1 MAKHSPT
8 PASRGTS
15 KSPKQK
21 TKSSPLREVQTSA
34 EKPDPSSNTEPAKPL
49 APPPRPNQQ
58 SGNTPDYFASQV
70 GGAGGSLSLEPN
82 PFEQSFGGS
91 SSAGG
96 DTPNGTK
103 LPSVASLTSPSSL
116 LPGGTTPSFN
126 WGGGSLRTGPL
137 SPAMLSGPT
146 NDYFGDTHLRGGFP
160 TPNESSMRTGLTP
173 GGSGS
178 MFPAASPSS
187 QAVFAQLQSGGATP
201 GTLDFH
207 RTAMTAAASK
217 REQQAQLTN
226 QANQQQTSAPTSAPQ
241 DPPAASV
248 PASKPEA
255 KAFDQDSNAAN
266 SLYLL
271 AQGRGSAQPQAQ
283 FIAPP
288 PPQPVSNTAVPLP
301 TSVAGMPN
309 APPVVN
315 QTPVPIPVIPGQP
328 PVRGANGT
336 SMTNGHGATNG
347 TGASKNGRSTSEAV
361 SAVSDESE
369 PVRTNAKGRGKRN
382 SSGDNGT
389 AGNNR
394 RKASDAPA
402 KGPAAKKAKTA
413 AAISPP
419 QDDMS
424 GDGDSQSDDDD
435 NRLGKDGQPRPK
447 MTEEEKRKNF
457 LERNRVAA
465 LKCRQRKKQWLQNLQ
480 TKVELYSTENENL
493 SSQINQLREEI
504 VNLKTLL
511 LAHKDCPIT
520 QQQGLHGTYLQQS
533 IEPFNQQMNPY
544 GMAAPMASQPV
555 IAGQVNTRRF
565 S

>member
-21 TKSSPLREVQTSA
+21 TKSSPLRTETSA
-34 EKPDPSSNTEPAKPL
+34 QKADSSNAEPAKPL

-58 SGNTPDYFASQV
+58 TGNTPDYFASQV
-70 GGAGGSLSLEPN
+70 GGASGSLSLEPN
-82 PFEQSFGGS
+82 PFEQSFGGGS
-91 SSAGG
+91 GG
-96 DTPNGTK
+96 AVDTSNGTK
-103 LPSVASLTSPSSL
+103 LPSVAALTSPSSL

-160 TPNESSMRTGLTP
+160 TPNESSLRTGLTP

-178 MFPAASPSS
+178 MFPAPSPSS

-217 REQQAQLTN
+217 REQQAQLAN

-241 DPPAASV
+241 EPAATSAAA
-248 PASKPEA
+248 PKAEA
-255 KAFDQDSNAAN
+255 KTFDQDSNAAN

-283 FIAPP
+283 FVAPP

-301 TSVAGMPN
+301 PTAGMP
-309 APPVVN
+309 AGPPVN
-315 QTPVPIPVIPGQP
+315 QTPVPIPVIPGQNG
-328 PVRGANGT
+328 RALNGT
-336 SMTNGHGATNG
+336 SLTNGHAATNG
-347 TGASKNGRSTSEAV
+347 SAPARNGRGTSEAV
-361 SAVSDESE
+361 SAASDDSE
-369 PVRTNAKGRGKRN
+369 PARPNTKGRGKRN
-382 SSGDNGT
+382 SSGDNGS
-389 AGNNR
+389 AANNR

-413 AAISPP
+413 ASASPP
-419 QDDMS
+419 HDDMY
-424 GDGDSQSDDDD
+424 GDGDSQSDDDE

-480 TKVELYSTENENL
+480 TKVELYSSENENL

-533 IEPFNQQMNPY
+533 IEPFNPQMNPY
-544 GMAAPMASQPV
+544 GLAAPIANQPV
-555 IAGQVNTRRF
+555 IAGQVGARRF

>member
-1 MAKHSPT
+1 MLLTILPT
-8 PASRGTS
+8 ST
-15 KSPKQK
+15 
-21 TKSSPLREVQTSA
+21 ETSA
-34 EKPDPSSNTEPAKPL
+34 QKADSSNAEPAKPL

-58 SGNTPDYFASQV
+58 TGNTPDYFASQV
-70 GGAGGSLSLEPN
+70 GGPSGSLSLEPN
-82 PFEQSFGGS
+82 PFEQSFGGGS
-91 SSAGG
+91 GG
-96 DTPNGTK
+96 VAETPNGTK
-103 LPSVASLTSPSSL
+103 LPSVAALTSPSSL

-160 TPNESSMRTGLTP
+160 TPNESSLRTGLTP

-178 MFPAASPSS
+178 MFPAPSPSS

-217 REQQAQLTN
+217 REQQAQLAN

-241 DPPAASV
+241 DSAAASA
-248 PASKPEA
+248 PAPKPEA

-283 FIAPP
+283 FVAPP
-288 PPQPVSNTAVPLP
+288 PPQPVANTAVPLP
-301 TSVAGMPN
+301 PTVAGMHASPT
-309 APPVVN
+309 VN
-315 QTPVPIPVIPGQP
+315 QTPVPIPVIPGQNGR
-328 PVRGANGT
+328 VTNGT
-336 SMTNGHGATNG
+336 SLTNGHAATNG
-347 TGASKNGRSTSEAV
+347 STTARNRRGVSEAV
-361 SAVSDESE
+361 SAASDDSE
-369 PVRTNAKGRGKRN
+369 PARPNTKGRGKRN

-389 AGNNR
+389 AANNR

-413 AAISPP
+413 AEASPP
-419 QDDMS
+419 PDDMY
-424 GDGDSQSDDDD
+424 DSQSDDDE

-457 LERNRVAA
+457 LERNRYVLTKLFMIYAYFHVLTILHSVAA

-480 TKVELYSTENENL
+480 TKVELYSSENENL

-533 IEPFNQQMNPY
+533 IEPFNPQMNPY
-544 GMAAPMASQPV
+544 GLAAPIANQPV
-555 IAGQVNTRRF
+555 IAGQVGARRF